1 MPVLNGNR
9 TCKKRYVPINPKK
22 NNNIKNKL
30 GFFDGRIPVENN
42 AQRKSTLLTRK
53 GE

>member
-9 TCKKRYVPINPKK
+9 TCKKRYVPMNPKK
-22 NNNIKNKL
+22 NRDIRNIL
-30 GFFDGRIPVENN
+30 GFFDGRILVENN